1 MRAKILNASAGSGK
15 TYQLVYQY
23 IYDVIKEPS
32 LYRHILAVT
41 FTNKATEEMKTRIL
55 KRVDELASNKPS
67 EYLSTLERELQ
78 LDERTIRDRAKEVR
92 NRILH
97 DYSRFTVLTIDKF
110 FQRIMRAFIK
120 ELGIDLNYNIE
131 LETANLLTKSTDSL
145 IEEVT
150 VKQDLLRWM
159 TEFTEERLENS
170 DKWDIRDSIRLLGK
184 ELFKEENR
192 ANIINAK
199 SKDELRDIVERMTQ
213 RVKQSHARLQKV
225 AQEAVSLLDSLQLNY
240 THFKG
245 GATRSIAKIFYTIA
259 SGEIKSPSDASRKK
273 FDDPKEWCTVKTP
286 AEGVSIVPRLQGY
299 FADICKIYDT
309 TEREANTCS
318 LIRENYRSF
327 ALLSDLYEQVQEM
340 CNRQNIMLLSETKH
354 ILAEFIG
361 NNDAPFIYE
370 KVGNR
375 YSRFMIDEFQDTST
389 KEWENFL
396 PLLQN
401 AMSQSEESSVFIVG
415 DIKQSIYRWRGGDWR
430 ILHSK
435 ARHALGE
442 EDTEIKVLEENYR
455 SEKNVVEFNNGIIG
469 RMVEIDSKALEMTL
483 KSAVEKGT
491 LSKESADE
499 LSVTLTNAYYR
510 HAQQP
515 CHTSQNEGYISVETF
530 EEEPPVIECIKS
542 LIDKGYKP
550 SDIMILVRKAS
561 EGSRVATQLLDFK
574 QHNKDPRYHFD
585 VMTREALIIGNA
597 PICTFIIAA
606 LKLAISPKDLLSRA
620 IYNHYLHR
628 PFDEE
633 LSEEKQR
640 FFNSIKT
647 VSPEEAFEKIIIEH
661 ELQSDKLQTAYIQ
674 ALHEQIIAFCSKKI
688 ADIALFLEWWEEQGA
703 QQSISVEKS
712 ESTIEITTIHKAKGL
727 EQRAVILPYCSWTL
741 PPVSQGQV
749 RNIIW
754 AEARDTD
761 DEIGRLPVKYQKK
774 MADSH
779 FSEDYYRELVY
790 SHVDNINLVYVALT
804 RAKESLHIF
813 VPAKKM
819 ESKSGINNVG
829 ALLMASLQN
838 LQDAPDSH
846 MPPCHKS
853 SSDAGLK
860 FEFGEF
866 TGPEKQKKEAQDNY
880 IVLENYLSEEPQ
892 PKLKLPSKRYL
903 EDGEHDIIS
912 PRNLGIMMHK
922 AFENAVNEEDILTEV
937 DNMERDG
944 KLSAEG
950 AMELKQRISE
960 AMSDERVHD
969 WFHGS
974 WRKVINE
981 QDIIIPGSRESKRP
995 DRVMIDGERVVI
1007 VDYKFGDNIIK
1018 AHGTQISDYLDLLR
1032 QMGYP
1037 HPKGYLWYVKLGRII
1052 EVE

>member
-15 TYQLVYQY
+15 TYQLVYKY

-67 EYLSTLERELQ
+67 EYLSRLCSELQ
-78 LDERTIRDRAKEVR
+78 IDERTIRDRAKEVR

-145 IEEVT
+145 IEEVAE
-150 VKQDLLRWM
+150 KQELLRWM

-170 DKWDIRDSIRLLGK
+170 DKWDIRDNIRALGK

-192 ANIINAK
+192 TNIINAN
-199 SKDELRDIVERMTQ
+199 SKEELREIVGRMSE
-213 RVKQSHARLQKV
+213 RVKQSKAQLQNEGKAAV
-225 AQEAVSLLDSLQLNY
+225 ALLDERQLTY
-240 THFKG
+240 ADFKG
-245 GATRSIAKIFYTIA
+245 GSTRSLARLFYTLA
-259 SGEIKSPSDASRKK
+259 AGELKPPTDAARRN
-273 FDDPKEWCTVKTP
+273 FTDPDAWCTKKTP
-286 AEGVSIVPRLQGY
+286 AEGVAVVPQLQEH
-299 FADICKIYDT
+299 FARICDLYDHNLREWT
-309 TEREANTCS
+309 TCD
-318 LIRENYRSF
+318 LIHENYRSF
-327 ALLSDLYEQVQEM
+327 ALLTDLYDQVQEM
-340 CNRQNIMLLSETKH
+340 CNRQNIMLLSETKL
-354 ILAEFIG
+354 ILSEFIG
-361 NNDAPFIYE
+361 HNDAPFIYE

-401 AMSQSEESSVFIVG
+401 AMAQSEESSVFIVG

-435 ARHALGE
+435 AQHALGE
-442 EDTEIKVLEENYR
+442 EDTQIEVLEENYR
-455 SEKNVVEFNNGIIG
+455 SLKNVVNFNNGIIG
-469 RMVEIDSKALEMTL
+469 RMVEIDAAALKATL

-491 LSKESADE
+491 LSEQSGQE
-499 LSVTLTNAYYR
+499 LGGTLTNAYHR
-510 HAQQP
+510 HAQKP
-515 CHTSQNEGYISVETF
+515 CHRSDNDGYIAVETF
-530 EEEPPVIECIKS
+530 DDEPPVIERIKL

-550 SDIMILVRKAS
+550 CDIMILVRSATD
-561 EGSRVATQLLDFK
+561 GSKVATQILDFK
-574 QHNKDPRYHFD
+574 QHNEDPKYRFD

-606 LKLAISPKDLLSRA
+606 MKLAICPNDLLSRA
-620 IYNHYLHR
+620 NYNHYLHR

-633 LSEEKQR
+633 LSDEKQR
-640 FFNSIKT
+640 FFNSIRT

-661 ELQSDKLQTAYIQ
+661 QLQSDKLQTAYIQ
-674 ALHEQIIAFCSKKI
+674 ALHEQIISFCSKKI
-688 ADIALFLEWWEEQGA
+688 ADIDLFLEWWEEQGA
-703 QQSISVEKS
+703 RQSLTVEKS
-712 ESTIEITTIHKAKGL
+712 ESTIEITTVHKAKGL
-727 EQRAVILPYCSWTL
+727 EQRAVILPYCSWQL
-741 PPVSQGQV
+741 PPVSRGQI
-749 RNIIW
+749 NNFIW
-754 AEARDTD
+754 AEARGSDFP
-761 DEIGRLPVKYQKK
+761 IGRIPVKYKSA
-774 MADSH
+774 MADSY

-790 SHVDNINLVYVALT
+790 AHVDNINLLYVALT

-813 VPAKKM
+813 VPAEKK
-819 ESKSGINNVG
+819 SASAINNVG
-829 ALLMASLQN
+829 DLLLATLRSFT
-838 LQDAPDSH
+838 DSPDPQ
-846 MPPCHKS
+846 MPPCTVTPTDSGAKY
-853 SSDAGLK
+853 
-860 FEFGEF
+860 EFGTF
-866 TGPEKQKKEAQDNY
+866 TAPEAAGKNAHGNY
-880 IVLENYLSEEPQ
+880 FVLENYRSEEPQ

-903 EDGEHDIIS
+903 EDGEKDIIS

-922 AFENAVNEEDILTEV
+922 AFENAVNEEDILAEV

-950 AMELKQRISE
+950 CMELKKRISE
-960 AMSDERVHD
+960 AMGDERVHD
-969 WFHGS
+969 WFHGT

-981 QDIIIPGSRESKRP
+981 QDIIIPGSRSSKRP
-995 DRVMIDGERVVI
+995 DRVMIDGDRVVI
-1007 VDYKFGDNIIK
+1007 VDYKFGDNILK
-1018 AHGTQISDYLDLLR
+1018 AHGTQISDYLGILR
-1032 QMGYP
+1032 QMGYNT
-1037 HPKGYLWYVKLGRII
+1037 PKGYLWYVKLGRIV